1 MGYRRP
7 DGADPPED
15 SYSRVTEPERFA
27 AVVEAADVLV
37 TRLVETYDVMATPTG
52 LDGAVRARRLVPRE
66 GAPLVLGVTPFPGVV
81 LTAGTWATPSRF
93 PECGCDACDESGQ
106 DAVDRLLEEIG
117 AVVHGGFRE
126 RLTRREL
133 TCSWEHEDLRRSST
147 APLSR
152 AKHQELA
159 ALAPAGDHAWPAWP
173 VRTAP
178 VTPAT

>member
-1 MGYRRP
+1 MGHRWP
-7 DGADPPED
+7 VGADPPEG

-37 TRLVETYDVMATPTG
+37 ARLVETYVVVAAPTG
-52 LDGAVRARRLVPRE
+52 LDGALRALRLVPR
-66 GAPLVLGVTPFPGVV
+66 
-81 LTAGTWATPSRF
+81 
-93 PECGCDACDESGQ
+93 ECGCDACDESGQ

-147 APLSR
+147 TPLSR
-152 AKHQELA
+152 AERRELA

-178 VTPAT
+178 VPPAT